1 MRSED
6 IAAIRERLAACP
18 IPMEA
23 RADWDGTNHYEITD
37 YAHPSETSYWWFLFE
52 REEFDSDTLQ
62 GKRLGAIFDYAVAY
76 KRDVAA
82 LLAELEKGNH
92 ESV

>member
-6 IAAIRERLAACP
+6 IAAIRERLAKCP

-23 RADWDGTNHYEITD
+23 RADWDGTNHYEIVD
-37 YAHPSETSYWWFLFE
+37 VAIDGDFWWFLFSNGE
-52 REEFDSDTLQ
+52 QFNSATEE

-82 LLAELEKGNH
+82 LLEELEKGNH
-92 ESV
+92 EPV